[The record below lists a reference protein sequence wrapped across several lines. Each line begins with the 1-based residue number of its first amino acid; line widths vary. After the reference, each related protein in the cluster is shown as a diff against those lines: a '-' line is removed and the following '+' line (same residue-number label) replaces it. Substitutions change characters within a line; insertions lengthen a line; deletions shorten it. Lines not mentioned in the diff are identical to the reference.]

1 MPKAEQAIYLITEF
15 NADNKESERLVS
27 AESRS
32 KALGHVVRLN
42 KASPVDV
49 ARVMA
54 AGGAVE
60 ECKE

>member
-1 MPKAEQAIYLITEF
+1 MPKAEQAIYLLTTWDTAGQET
-15 NADNKESERLVS
+15 ERLVS

-42 KASPVDV
+42 KASAADV

-54 AGGAVE
+54 NGGEVE

>member
-42 KASPVDV
+42 KASAADV

-54 AGGAVE
+54 AGGSVE
-60 ECKE
+60 DAQA